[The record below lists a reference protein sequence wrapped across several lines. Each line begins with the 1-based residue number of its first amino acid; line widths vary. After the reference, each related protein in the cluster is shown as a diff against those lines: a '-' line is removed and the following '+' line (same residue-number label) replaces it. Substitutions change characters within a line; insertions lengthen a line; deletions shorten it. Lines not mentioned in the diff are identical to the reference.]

1 MYSGSFIASL
11 LQCAILLLSSAF
23 LSGCLMQTKV
33 PLISSGEY
41 FPYEGESHCRIS
53 FDKDVDSFSLK
64 IAHQAGQSGSIVYRI
79 TATDLPGEKH
89 SGFVD
94 IIESFSKVDVLV
106 KKIGEDRYIATL
118 NQDAVI
124 IIPDKGHGA
133 FDIDLSLY
141 LEKAMSSV
149 RGSVT
154 VKELKDQFGTTVTI
168 DGNSEDILAF
178 FGRLDNDNIL
188 AFAGC
193 TWKGPSGHSFEP
205 GDVVYLDPGAGKSPE
220 KVKIVR
226 FEFEKAKVIRADGSA
241 DWVLIAALHPKSELG
256 NSADR
261 QSDAGER
268 ASGQNSSAA
277 SMVMTGTAADP
288 VASAA
293 SDGGLERKSG
303 LARVKAELHARME
316 RALTSLTVTAAEFKK
331 AGFVLGEVHV
341 EMDATPSVT
350 AYVTDTGSTGQEG
363 AALLELEK
371 SKRSQQILDKLIA
384 ARELNFGGYAIKKY
398 AVEIGLAGFVGT
410 KVTAIL
416 TQR

>member
-1 MYSGSFIASL
+1 
-11 LQCAILLLSSAF
+11 
-23 LSGCLMQTKV
+23 
-33 PLISSGEY
+33 
-41 FPYEGESHCRIS
+41 
-53 FDKDVDSFSLK
+53 
-64 IAHQAGQSGSIVYRI
+64 
-79 TATDLPGEKH
+79 
-89 SGFVD
+89 
-94 IIESFSKVDVLV
+94 
-106 KKIGEDRYIATL
+106 
-118 NQDAVI
+118 
-124 IIPDKGHGA
+124 
-133 FDIDLSLY
+133 
-141 LEKAMSSV
+141 
-149 RGSVT
+149 
-154 VKELKDQFGTTVTI
+154 
-168 DGNSEDILAF
+168 
-178 FGRLDNDNIL
+178 
-188 AFAGC
+188 
-193 TWKGPSGHSFEP
+193 
-205 GDVVYLDPGAGKSPE
+205 
-220 KVKIVR
+220 
-226 FEFEKAKVIRADGSA
+226 
-241 DWVLIAALHPKSELG
+241 
-256 NSADR
+256 
-261 QSDAGER
+261 
-268 ASGQNSSAA
+268 
-277 SMVMTGTAADP
+277 MVMTGTAADP